1 MSPEAQLLYAAACG
15 NTAAVQTLLRQGV
28 HADVRD
34 GRGRTPLM
42 LAAHGCFS
50 ETVRVLLAA
59 GADCLAENKGN
70 RPLIDYVHTADV
82 ARMVL
87 AAVPQQQQGRVAT
100 RLLFQYGVP
109 VQCLQVA
116 VGYGAQVNAR
126 NKRGDT
132 PLHIHAYSGSEECVQ
147 YLLAAGAL
155 PDLKNCHGKT
165 PLYVA
170 ISLAYADVACH
181 LISAGA
187 DTHTTNAK
195 GRTLMDL
202 INACNCSACKEC
214 AAVLKAAENR

>member
-1 MSPEAQLLYAAACG
+1 MTFDSQLLYAAACG
-15 NTAAVQTLLRQGV
+15 NTAAVQTLLRQGG
-28 HADVRD
+28 HPDVRD

-59 GADCLAENKGN
+59 EADCLAENKGN
-70 RPLIDYVHTADV
+70 RPLIDYVHTAEV

-87 AAVPQQQQGRVAT
+87 AAVPPAEQGRVAT

-116 VGYGAQVNAR
+116 VEFGACVNGR

-132 PLHIHAYSGSEECVQ
+132 PLHIHAYSGGVENVR

-202 INACNCSACKEC
+202 INACNCSACREC
-214 AAVLKAAENR
+214 AAVLNSAVN